1 MAKLY
6 LMQKCMW
13 FVVLQDF
20 ILILQSTRSPTVACK
35 AAALAK
41 CPSPIPLDRY
51 MLSDKNF
58 AFEMKLGFVMYIF
71 ASCFSHAPH
80 LAPVAPCF
88 NNECFI

>member
-1 MAKLY
+1 MFDA
-6 LMQKCMW
+6 KCMW

-35 AAALAK
+35 AAALVK

-58 AFEMKLGFVMYIF
+58 AFKMKLRFGMYVF
-71 ASCFSHAPH
+71 SPCFSHAPH
-80 LAPVAPCF
+80 PTPGASYECF
-88 NNECFI
+88 N